1 MRISLAAILFACA
14 CVVPQLAR
22 AHGGTH
28 ESAPAQVH
36 DEAAAERVK
45 GALKSSSVSPSCP
58 GSHGEFCSCGGLTL
72 CDGIG
77 KTTALISASP
87 NLVVT
92 LPQASSKCAWSAPAR
107 APPQP
112 FSFSLSRAPPSLS

>member
-1 MRISLAAILFACA
+1 MRIALAAILFACA
-14 CVVPQLAR
+14 SVVPQLAR
-22 AHGGTH
+22 AHGGIH

-36 DEAAAERVK
+36 DEAAAERGK

-72 CDGIG
+72 CDGSG
-77 KTTALISASP
+77 KTPVFISA
-87 NLVVT
+87 
-92 LPQASSKCAWSAPAR
+92 LPYLATIASASSKALPSAAAR

-112 FSFSLSRAPPSLS
+112 FSFSLSRAPPSLY